1 MSLAGRV
8 ALVTGGGRGI
18 GRAISL
24 ALAAEGAA
32 VAVNYRRDEEAAHD
46 TVKAI
51 ELAGGKAKAYYAQV
65 DNLEE
70 DAEMVRQMFDRIAP
84 GYDRMN
90 RLMTGRLDQRWRR
103 EQVRRLGIGRGD
115 VVLDLAT
122 GTGDLAEIVLGTG
135 ARVVALDFSRG
146 MLTAGRQRQGA
157 GFPFVQGDGNR
168 LPLADGSISAV
179 VCGFALRNF
188 TSIPSVF
195 AELGRVVK
203 PGGRIALIEVDRPSN
218 PLLRWGHGFYFNRVV
233 PFVGGLLSDR
243 QAYRYLPESAVYLPE
258 RDELVRMLVDAGF
271 HRVQKQRL
279 GMGAAQAI
287 RAVRR

>member
-1 MSLAGRV
+1 MT
-8 ALVTGGGRGI
+8 ALP
-18 GRAISL
+18 AP
-24 ALAAEGAA
+24 E
-32 VAVNYRRDEEAAHD
+32 
-46 TVKAI
+46 
-51 ELAGGKAKAYYAQV
+51 AKARA
-65 DNLEE
+65 
-70 DAEMVRQMFDRIAP
+70 VRQMFDRIAP

-103 EQVRRLGIGRGD
+103 EQVRRLGIGPGD

-146 MLTAGRQRQGA
+146 MLTSGRRRQGT

-168 LPLADGSISAV
+168 LPLADASVSAV

-188 TSIPSVF
+188 ASIPSVF

-203 PGGRIALIEVDRPSN
+203 PGGRVALIEVDRPSN

-258 RDELVRMLVDAGF
+258 RDELVRMLIDAGF